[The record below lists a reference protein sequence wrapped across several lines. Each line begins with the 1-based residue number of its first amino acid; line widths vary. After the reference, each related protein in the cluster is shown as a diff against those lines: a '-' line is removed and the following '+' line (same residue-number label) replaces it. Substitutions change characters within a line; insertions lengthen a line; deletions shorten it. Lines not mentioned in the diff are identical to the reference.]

1 MRRGL
6 NARSSSEEG
15 SLDEGRNRRRH
26 LQLNVPLRTGDV
38 WTNGVVLNLQLQQRR
53 RASASAELSYLWAD
67 RKCHS
72 VVFGCLPINRE
83 ARLGAYREPVCEG
96 VGEVEHSV
104 HLVRVPALSAGL
116 EPLPPEGVGD

>member
-38 WTNGVVLNLQLQQRR
+38 WTNGVVLNLQLEQRR
-53 RASASAELSYLWAD
+53 HASASADLSNLWSD
-67 RKCHS
+67 RKCHLIVS
-72 VVFGCLPINRE
+72 RRLPVDRE
-83 ARLGAYREPVCEG
+83 ARLGAQREPVGEG
-96 VGEVEHSV
+96 VREVEH
-104 HLVRVPALSAGL
+104 A
-116 EPLPPEGVGD
+116 